1 MKNHESMDVFS
12 LNPDYHHRQMHQ
24 NAAKMM
30 QKILQHHFKNA
41 MLRMDTGAPGA
52 IGALIATFGAAR
64 YVAGCLGRGGRAI
77 GD

>member
-1 MKNHESMDVFS
+1 MK
-12 LNPDYHHRQMHQ
+12 
-24 NAAKMM
+24 

-77 GD
+77 GDWTPGRSVESSRCPSNFLFRCSIDVVVW